1 MLHDISSKRV
11 HKRVHKL
18 ATLNKLSATQLKTLK
33 SGDTSDGGGLWFRKR
48 GDGGAQWILRY
59 SIGGRRNIMGLGG
72 WPQLSLKQARDLRD
86 QFQGMAK
93 SGIDPKSAR
102 AAQRV
107 SASNDNTFEALAF
120 ETFEANKHGFKR
132 QDGSSRWMSPLKM
145 HVFKHLGKITAESIN
160 QQMIADCLKPI
171 WHSKPDTA
179 RKCLGRINK
188 ILLHAAAKGLNV
200 DISIVLKARILLG
213 EQNHEEISQ
222 PSMPYADIP
231 TFYASLCS
239 DDRLVCLG
247 LRLLILTGHRTTP
260 IIKLRANQISGDVW
274 IAPKENMK
282 GQKGKVQDFHCP
294 LSDEAQLVITK
305 LRRQARD
312 GWLFPTVSKR
322 SKTGHMSDSTMSKY
336 MRVER
341 GLPYV
346 PHGFRTSMRTW
357 IEEVPKSRWQVAE
370 STLAHAVGNK
380 VSKKYLDTDWL
391 PERRDVLQQW
401 SNFVTSEIHG

>member
-1 MLHDISSKRV
+1 MLHDISNKRV
-11 HKRVHKL
+11 HKKVHNL
-18 ATLNKLSATQLKTLK
+18 VTLNKLSATQLKTLK

-48 GDGGAQWILRY
+48 DDGGAQWILRY

-72 WPQLSLKQARDLRD
+72 WPQLSLKQARDLRN

-107 SASNDNTFEALAF
+107 SASDDNTFEALAF

-171 WHSKPDTA
+171 WHLKPDTA

-188 ILLHAAAKGLNV
+188 ILIHAAAKGLNV
-200 DISIVLKARILLG
+200 DISVVLKARILLG
-213 EQNHEEISQ
+213 EQHHEEISQ
-222 PSMPYADIP
+222 PSMPYADVP
-231 TFYASLCS
+231 AFYASLCS

-260 IIKLRANQISGDVW
+260 IIMLRADQISGDVW

-282 GQKGKVQDFHCP
+282 GKKGKVEDFHCP
-294 LSDEAQLVITK
+294 LSNEAQQVIAK
-305 LRRQARD
+305 LNARARD

-341 GLPYV
+341 SLPYV
-346 PHGFRTSMRTW
+346 PHGFRRSMRTW

-401 SNFVTSEIHG
+401 SEFVTSEINE